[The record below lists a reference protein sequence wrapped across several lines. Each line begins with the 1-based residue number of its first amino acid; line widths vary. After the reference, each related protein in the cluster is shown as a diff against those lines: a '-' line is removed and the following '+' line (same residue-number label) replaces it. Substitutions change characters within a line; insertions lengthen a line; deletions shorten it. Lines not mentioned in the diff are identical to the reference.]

1 MENRYCKNYMFK
13 ECVQTVSDLSSLYN
27 FSELCILERLSESI
41 LSRYARELAM
51 EQLFAWMASRITSNC
66 LLICCRW
73 SAWQLGLGAFNSW
86 KVQKPAKLGMSQI
99 VTAVFESCLW
109 CFLTTLQ
116 HTFADFTDTSLDI
129 LFPLSQPEPELA
141 CTVSCSTCSFILRL
155 CASSSLAE
163 LIMDCISS
171 SDDMAAR
178 TRHEHLD
185 STFALLLI
193 RNGKLCNH
201 MEALAWHDTVRL
213 SSKPFIVAMSYSDTV
228 WYGEKAM
235 QLLTFLRCI
244 QRTATKLGNQPA
256 SGNRQRKGGTQ
267 WDRFDWT
274 YRAGSNM
281 FHAHLQKAWN
291 PQKDISLRVWHFL
304 QTWTQHK
311 NHCVW
316 TSFQIKGE
324 DQSRCTE
331 CWEAPQAALNQREGK
346 SNRSLGL

>member
-13 ECVQTVSDLSSLYN
+13 EYVQRCLTFHLFTTFQSSAFSSGCQSRFFLDMPENLQWNSCSHGWLRESHPTASSFAAGEVPDSLAWEHSTLGKSKNLQSLEWVKFSQQSLSHV
-27 FSELCILERLSESI
+27 LE
-41 LSRYARELAM
+41 M
-51 EQLFAWMASRITSNC
+51 
-66 LLICCRW
+66 
-73 SAWQLGLGAFNSW
+73 
-86 KVQKPAKLGMSQI
+86 
-99 VTAVFESCLW
+99 

-201 MEALAWHDTVRL
+201 MRALAWHDTVRL
-213 SSKPFIVAMSYSDTV
+213 GSKPFIVAMCYSDTV
-228 WYGEKAM
+228 WYGEAM

-256 SGNRQRKGGTQ
+256 SETVKEKVAPNEIALIGLTEQVLTCSMLTSKRLGIRKKTYHWG
-267 WDRFDWT
+267 FDT
-274 YRAGSNM
+274 FSKPGLSTKINVSEHPFKSKARTRAAARNAEK
-281 FHAHLQKAWN
+281 H
-291 PQKDISLRVWHFL
+291 
-304 QTWTQHK
+304 HK
-311 NHCVW
+311 L
-316 TSFQIKGE
+316 
-324 DQSRCTE
+324 
-331 CWEAPQAALNQREGK
+331 P
-346 SNRSLGL
+346 